1 MLRVRL
7 NLKKMVQVIFT
18 ATAEELSLPRFAGS
32 DEPEVD
38 KVIRALEGQFGAP
51 STPEGTEGSLKDQL
65 LVFSSSFMRLLNA
78 TRIDSSSHFF
88 IQEDNK
94 FIAILTMTPDDA
106 KLLETWFRNLTDASE
121 G

>member
-18 ATAEELSLPRFAGS
+18 ATAEELASTPFAS
-32 DEPEVD
+32 SEEPEVD

-51 STPEGTEGSLKDQL
+51 PTPEGTEGSLKDQL

-78 TRIDSSSHFF
+78 ARIDSTSHFF
-88 IQEDNK
+88 VQEDNK
-94 FIAILTMTPDDA
+94 FIAILTVAPDDA

-121 G
+121 